1 MIDARGYSCPMPV
14 VMVQKEVKANA
25 PQTLEVLVDD
35 PCAVSYTH
43 LDVYKRQVITCA
55 PPLTKISSE
64 EVSASTRRFLTAST
78 SA

>member
-35 PCAVSYTH
+35 PCAVEN
-43 LDVYKRQVITCA
+43 ITRFA
-55 PPLTKISSE
+55 SNNGYEATSLPTGDDEFSLTLVKK
-64 EVSASTRRFLTAST
+64 A
-78 SA
+78 

>member
-35 PCAVSYTH
+35 PCAVEN
-43 LDVYKRQVITCA
+43 ITR
-55 PPLTKISSE
+55 
-64 EVSASTRRFLTAST
+64 VASNNGYEATSRPTCGKMRSDPFEATYHYFCYRRRR
-78 SA
+78 